1 METKILSRAYLETLS
16 SADLI
21 ALADDYGIDVPDD
34 LNRRFIIG
42 ELLEVAEELKQEE
55 SADGGMHIA
64 LAPAEPESDL
74 PESFNETQ
82 IGMVMRNPVWAFV
95 YWDIS
100 ENDRSGFT
108 PAADFRALVLRVS
121 FFADEDSAVP
131 EESFDVQIDASI
143 REQYVL
149 FPAGKNLVRI
159 DLVVQ
164 YQSKPDSVLAYTQK
178 YVLPQGSRLLSS
190 ALPGHDVEISEIA
203 ALSSLKD
210 LLKEHYQNHR
220 QSFLS

>member
-1 METKILSRAYLETLS
+1 MEKKFLTRQYLETLS
-16 SADLI
+16 SADLMD
-21 ALADDYGIDVPDD
+21 LADDYDIDVPAD

-42 ELLEVAEELKQEE
+42 ELLEVAEELKASKDSDMIISSESVSEE
-55 SADGGMHIA
+55 SAD
-64 LAPAEPESDL
+64 L
-74 PESFNETQ
+74 PKSYNETF
-82 IGMVMRNPVWAFV
+82 MNVVLRNPAWAFV

>member
-34 LNRRFIIG
+34 LSRRFIIG
-42 ELLEVAEELKQEE
+42 ELLEVAEELKQ
-55 SADGGMHIA
+55 DLPDNGGMNIA
-64 LAPAEPESDL
+64 DAEIAESEL

-95 YWDIS
+95 YWDIRES
-100 ENDRSGFT
+100 DRAAFT
-108 PAADFRALVLRVS
+108 PENGFSNLVLRVS
-121 FFADEDSAVP
+121 FFDDEDTNTP
-131 EESFDVQIDASI
+131 EESFDVQIDSSV

-149 FPAGKNLVRI
+149 FPAGKKFVRV
-159 DLVVQ
+159 DLVAQ
-164 YQSKPDSVLAYTQK
+164 YRSKDDNVLAYTAK
-178 YVLPQGSRLLSS
+178 Y
-190 ALPGHDVEISEIA
+190 ALPRGSKILSQAYPAYDMEISPLAE
-203 ALSSLKD
+203 LSSLKE
-210 LLKEHYQNHR
+210 LLRLHYQNHR